1 MELDKFQWKIVEKGM
16 LGNTMSINKEKEVSP
31 NLKSK
36 IRSIFEGRTQGLT
49 EEEFRNLFGEKFQP
63 LNFRDF
69 STKTMLEFACNV
81 PDLIK
86 VDLSPC
92 GSYLFFPVSDSQ
104 DKNCRSI
111 ILAEVTDNIKQLLE
125 GHTEGKCNDNL

>member
-1 MELDKFQWKIVEKGM
+1 
-16 LGNTMSINKEKEVSP
+16 
-31 NLKSK
+31 
-36 IRSIFEGRTQGLT
+36 
-49 EEEFRNLFGEKFQP
+49 
-63 LNFRDF
+63 
-69 STKTMLEFACNV
+69 MLEFACNV

-104 DKNCRSI
+104 DKNCRST